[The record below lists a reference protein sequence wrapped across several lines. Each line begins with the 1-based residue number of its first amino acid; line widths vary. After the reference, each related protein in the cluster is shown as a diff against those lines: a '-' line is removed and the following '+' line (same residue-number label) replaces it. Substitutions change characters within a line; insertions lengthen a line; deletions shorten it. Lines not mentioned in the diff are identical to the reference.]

1 MFPHHKPIVTVEKEL
16 TMICRLCNGAVS
28 ETQLI
33 SVPVTLTDDVHFPPA
48 RKPQIRHVK
57 IRLSS
62 GLILGM
68 LSQSRRETTVE
79 DIDSNHP

>member
-33 SVPVTLTDDVHFPPA
+33 SVPVTLTDDVHFPPC
-48 RKPQIRHVK
+48 KKTPDTTCEDQIVVRVNF
-57 IRLSS
+57 RNVVTVSS
-62 GLILGM
+62 RNNCRGY
-68 LSQSRRETTVE
+68 R
-79 DIDSNHP
+79 